1 MEIHDA
7 FLFSL
12 PYRKNWRF
20 VEAEIEVAD
29 KIQDPDFIEV
39 EQVYKLKQDS

>member
-12 PYRKNWRF
+12 PYRRNWKF
-20 VEAEIEVAD
+20 TEVELEVAD
-29 KIQDPDFIEV
+29 KIHDPEFSEIST
-39 EQVYKLKQDS
+39 VYKYSEEN